1 MAISINPSTHVI
13 YVPKADLT
21 LIQVSPEVRELDVDW
36 FRLELKDL
44 EDDPDYGIF
53 LLKTHDHNTEVA
65 LAGLTYARI
74 VEILDPYTVEFEDG
88 QYTVNCVGANHNISD
103 VKVANQVSLIVNNA
117 AGLITN
123 AQIEYSSFQNG
134 VTIDVTSSYSGT
146 LFPIGTPQQP
156 VNNLSDALLIA
167 QNRGFKKFYVLGD
180 LDITTETVADYVF
193 VGESMTK
200 SEIDIDAGAS
210 CSECEFYECHILGTL
225 DGDNL
230 ISNCKITSLNYV
242 NGVVEQCLLG
252 PGTITLG
259 GGVTA
264 HFLDCWSGT
273 GDSTFPVLNMGG
285 SGQSLIMQ
293 NYNGDIQIANK
304 SGSDTASINLNSG
317 RVKVAATVTDGAVLL
332 HGVGVLEEDLS
343 GGTAVVT
350 NNLLSN
356 ATIASST
363 WDEVLSGTTHNI
375 PSSAGRRLR
384 TVSGTAITD
393 GTCPSTG
400 TVNTVNLNG
409 DAFTTDGAYDPAM
422 IAIVGGTGE
431 GQCRNILQYDGTN
444 RRAIVDRNWK
454 TIPDD
459 TSQYVIYAD
468 SGREHVNE
476 GLAQGGTSNTIT
488 LNTLASSD
496 NNAYNGQR
504 VFIRSG
510 TGEDQARRVTA
521 YNGTTKI
528 ATVEPAFA
536 VIPDDTS
543 AYVMLPTGVLS
554 EECISGAV
562 WGSTE
567 GLTALSYLAFIKG
580 IEGGRWKMDGTQMI
594 FYDDDNVTEIARF
607 DITYDGNNYPTERV
621 RV

>member
-1 MAISINPSTHVI
+1 
-13 YVPKADLT
+13 
-21 LIQVSPEVRELDVDW
+21 
-36 FRLELKDL
+36 
-44 EDDPDYGIF
+44 
-53 LLKTHDHNTEVA
+53 
-65 LAGLTYARI
+65 
-74 VEILDPYTVEFEDG
+74 
-88 QYTVNCVGANHNISD
+88 
-103 VKVANQVSLIVNNA
+103 
-117 AGLITN
+117 
-123 AQIEYSSFQNG
+123 
-134 VTIDVTSSYSGT
+134 
-146 LFPIGTPQQP
+146 
-156 VNNLSDALLIA
+156 
-167 QNRGFKKFYVLGD
+167 
-180 LDITTETVADYVF
+180 
-193 VGESMTK
+193 
-200 SEIDIDAGAS
+200 
-210 CSECEFYECHILGTL
+210 
-225 DGDNL
+225 
-230 ISNCKITSLNYV
+230 
-242 NGVVEQCLLG
+242 
-252 PGTITLG
+252 
-259 GGVTA
+259 
-264 HFLDCWSGT
+264 
-273 GDSTFPVLNMGG
+273 
-285 SGQSLIMQ
+285 
-293 NYNGDIQIANK
+293 
-304 SGSDTASINLNSG
+304 
-317 RVKVAATVTDGAVLL
+317 
-332 HGVGVLEEDLS
+332 
-343 GGTAVVT
+343 
-350 NNLLSN
+350 
-356 ATIASST
+356 
-363 WDEVLSGTTHNI
+363 
-375 PSSAGRRLR
+375 
-384 TVSGTAITD
+384 
-393 GTCPSTG
+393 
-400 TVNTVNLNG
+400 
-409 DAFTTDGAYDPAM
+409 M